1 MNMSE
6 INALVAL
13 SEFASARS
21 HFDETFSALDNA
33 DASSSVC
40 CSQLNSVDT
49 AIDLLHFAVVD
60 ARGLLQEIEEA
71 FDVLLPPA
79 APSDAELSHL
89 VGWADVLVDELVCEG
104 GRMCRTLERL
114 ALRRDS
120 LLDAVGNEV
129 QRGVF
134 ESVDDDDDDVDTALE
149 TVLDAGGEVAA
160 AMTVAISAAVHVL
173 DAIEF
178 CYPDWTLDD

>member
-120 LLDAVGNEV
+120 LLDAVVNEV
-129 QRGVF
+129 ERARY
-134 ESVDDDDDDVDTALE
+134 DRDYDVADALA

>member
-1 MNMSE
+1 MNVSE

-21 HFDETFSALDNA
+21 HFDETFSALDDA
-33 DASSSVC
+33 DTSSSVC

-60 ARGLLQEIEEA
+60 ARGLLQEVEEA

-89 VGWADVLVDELVCEG
+89 LGWADVLVDELACEG

-120 LLDAVGNEV
+120 LLDAVVNEV
-129 QRGVF
+129 ERGVF
-134 ESVDDDDDDVDTALE
+134 ESVDDDDVADALA

-178 CYPDWTLDD
+178 CYPDWTLGD

>member
-1 MNMSE
+1 MNVSE

-21 HFDETFSALDNA
+21 HFDVAFSALDDA
-33 DASSSVC
+33 DASSSLC
-40 CSQLNSVDT
+40 CSQLDSVET
-49 AIDLLHFAVVD
+49 AIDLLHFAVLD

-79 APSDAELSHL
+79 APPDSELSHL
-89 VGWADVLVDELVCEG
+89 LGCADVLVDELMVEG
-104 GRMCRTLERL
+104 GHMCRKLERL

-134 ESVDDDDDDVDTALE
+134 ESVDDDDVADALA

-178 CYPDWTLDD
+178 CYPDWTLGD